1 MIRVKKLS
9 YFWLPAI
16 VWMALIYWLSSF
28 HKLQASP
35 VNWQDFI
42 IRKLAHF
49 SEYFI
54 LCLLFYRGFKNTTK
68 VPFKKIL
75 LLSIFFTF
83 FNSLS
88 DEYHQTFV
96 SGRTGRLFDIGVD
109 TSGGI
114 FGAFFIAK
122 LLPKSSEKV
131 KNFFKKINIF

>member
-1 MIRVKKLS
+1 MNKVKKIVF
-9 YFWLPAI
+9 YWLPAI
-16 VWMALIYWLSSF
+16 FWVALIFWLSSF

-54 LCLLFYRGFKNTTK
+54 LFQLFYRGFKNTTK
-68 VPFKKIL
+68 VPFKKIIL
-75 LLSIFFTF
+75 YSLILTF
-83 FNSLS
+83 LNSLT

-96 SGRTGRLFDIGVD
+96 NGRTGRLFDIGVD

-114 FGAFFIAK
+114 FGAFFLAK
-122 LLPKSSEKV
+122 LLPKSSEKA
-131 KNFFKKINIF
+131 KKFFKKANIL